1 MEKLIATYPILY
13 LSKQYEIGD
22 ELPANDPK
30 MVDAWLEAETAVW
43 KSTHSDTEEDSDTE
57 DAEGSA
63 DVDEELPP
71 AFATAVSAEAG
82 VEGSAV
88 NAETED
94 NLVGKVPKTP
104 TRNRK

>member
-13 LSKQYEIGD
+13 LSKQYEVGD

-30 MVDAWLEAETAVW
+30 MVKAWLEAKTAVW
-43 KSTHSDTEEDSDTE
+43 KDSSSDTEEDSDTE
-57 DAEGSA
+57 KAEA
-63 DVDEELPP
+63 EELPP
-71 AFATAVSAEAG
+71 ALATPASAEAG

>member
-43 KSTHSDTEEDSDTE
+43 KSTHSDTEE
-57 DAEGSA
+57 SA

-94 NLVGKVPKTP
+94 NLVGKVPKIP
-104 TRNRK
+104 ARNRK

>member
-30 MVDAWLEAETAVW
+30 MMEAWLKAETAVW
-43 KSTHSDTEEDSDTE
+43 KSTHSDTE

-63 DVDEELPP
+63 DVDEELLP
-71 AFATAVSAEAG
+71 AFATVVSAEAG

-94 NLVGKVPKTP
+94 NLVGKVPKTA